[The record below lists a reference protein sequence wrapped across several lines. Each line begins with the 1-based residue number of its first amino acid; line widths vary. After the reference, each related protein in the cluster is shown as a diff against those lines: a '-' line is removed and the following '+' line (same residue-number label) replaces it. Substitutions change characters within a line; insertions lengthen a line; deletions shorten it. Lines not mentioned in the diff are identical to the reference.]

1 VAGSQD
7 SLWDSVK
14 RFDSVKILYFAPHQM
29 WPLIT
34 GNRLRDYHLARELA
48 ARSEVTF
55 MEMLHAQDD
64 RAAKAPQ
71 SAGFARVV
79 TVEKERNF
87 TPLKVLRG
95 LIGPVP
101 VTVLNYY
108 SQRTADVLAEVLRTG
123 DFDIVQLESVQL
135 STYIPIIRAAAS
147 RPRIVADW
155 HNIESEL
162 MARYGESTRSVVR
175 KLVAGRTA
183 GLLHATEQRW
193 LTECDA
199 HTVPSERER
208 GKLLE
213 RARGV
218 PVHVIPNGVDTAHYA
233 AEALQSASADAG
245 AGAPPGRSIL
255 FVGLM
260 EYHANISGVEW
271 FVREVWP
278 GIASRHPDLNFIIVG
293 RNPGPGIRALA
304 SDRVQVTGTVADVRP
319 YYAHAAAVVVPLHV
333 GGGTRLKILEAMA
346 AGVPVVST
354 ALGAEGIE
362 CENGTDLLIANTA
375 EEMTAAADRVLTS
388 RDFASGLVESARRLV
403 TRRYDWTAIG
413 AQLHAVHEQL
423 AIQRHAPQESRRA

>member
-1 VAGSQD
+1 LDRLNV
-7 SLWDSVK
+7 
-14 RFDSVKILYFAPHQM
+14 LYFAPHQL

-48 ARSEVTF
+48 ARCEVTF
-55 MEMLHAQDD
+55 VETLHAQDE
-64 RAAKAPQ
+64 RSAKPPE

-87 TPLKVLRG
+87 TPGKVLRG
-95 LIGPVP
+95 LIGPIP

-108 SQRTADVLAEVLRTG
+108 SRRTADVLADVLRSG
-123 DFDIVQLESVQL
+123 DFDVVQLESVQL
-135 STYIPIIRAAAS
+135 STYIPTIRAAAT

-162 MARYGESTRSVVR
+162 MSRYAESTRSLPR
-175 KLVAGRTA
+175 KLVAHRTA
-183 GLLHATEQRW
+183 GLLHASEQRL

-199 HTVPSERER
+199 HTVASERER
-208 GKLLE
+208 DKLLQ
-213 RARGV
+213 RAPGV
-218 PVHVIPNGVDTAHYA
+218 QVHVIPNGVDTGHYSSD
-233 AEALQSASADAG
+233 ALRSASTNFTTV
-245 AGAPPGRSIL
+245 PGRRTIL

-278 GIASRHPDLNFIIVG
+278 DVAARHPDLDFIIVG
-293 RNPGPGIRALA
+293 RNPGASIRALA
-304 SDRVQVTGTVADVRP
+304 SERIQVTGTVADVRP

-346 AGVPVVST
+346 AGVPVIST

-362 CENGTDLLIANTA
+362 CQDGTDLLIADTA
-375 EEMTAAADRVLTS
+375 EQMIESVDRVLM
-388 RDFASGLVESARRLV
+388 SGEVSLRLVESARRMV
-403 TRRYDWTAIG
+403 AERYDWAAIG
-413 AQLHAVHEQL
+413 AHLYAVHAQV
-423 AIQRHAPQESRRA
+423 ANQRRTPQETSQ